1 MIYNLKVLKYRD
13 STQVQY
19 FTCPIKRTE
28 SEDKKKI
35 TDDILKKIPIIE
47 DLQRDLLKEKNQE
60 KSLSISVN
68 RSKNNLFRIA
78 RSNDWDLFITFT
90 FDQNGRFTHA
100 TDSSDYDTVS
110 KAISDWC
117 NLRRKTDCPDL
128 KYLIVPELHKD
139 GIHYHYHGLFA
150 NCEGLKL
157 TDSGKTDFE
166 GATIY
171 NVDSWEYGFTTASKI
186 KNNEAVT
193 KYLGKYITK
202 DLMNNLKYKKR
213 YYASQNVKIADE
225 EMYNICPDR
234 LYEFFN
240 PDDMIYLKT
249 VHGGGYNIVKYFE
262 IDKSVDIN
270 IDEGL

>member
-1 MIYNLKVLKYRD
+1 MRYNLKVLKYRD

-19 FTCPIKRTE
+19 FTSPINRTV
-28 SEDKKKI
+28 SEEDDKI
-35 TDDILKKIPIIE
+35 TGDIQKKIPIIE
-47 DLQRDLLKEKNQE
+47 DLQRDLVKEKNKE

-78 RSNDWDLFITFT
+78 RSNVWDLFVTFT
-90 FDQNGRFTHA
+90 FDQNGRFTEA

-139 GIHYHYHGLFA
+139 GIHYHYHGLLA

-157 TDSGKTDFE
+157 SYSGYNDFE
-166 GATIY
+166 GAKIY
-171 NVDSWEYGFTTASKI
+171 NVDSWKYGFTTASKI
-186 KNNEAVT
+186 KSNEAVT
-193 KYLGKYITK
+193 KYLGKYISK

-213 YYASQNVKIADE
+213 YYASQNVNVADE
-225 EMYNICPDR
+225 EMYYISPDR
-234 LYEFFN
+234 LYDFFN

-249 VHGGGYNIVKYFE
+249 VNGGGYNIIKYFE
-262 IDKSVDIN
+262 IDKNIDIN
-270 IDEGL
+270 IQEGI